1 MLSRRAVL
9 SAVPAALAI
18 AAAPTGV
25 ATAASGRRPVATG
38 PGSPAGM
45 DPTVWREYGT
55 PLVPGCQGGPLR
67 GETIAVKDL
76 FSVAGHRIG
85 AGNEAWL
92 AQAEVET
99 TTAPAVAKLLR
110 AGADIAGI
118 ARTDEF
124 AYSLAGTNAHYGTP
138 PNPAAPERIPGGST
152 SGPASAVALGQATIG
167 LGTDTGGSI
176 RIPSSYQGLYGI
188 RPTHGAVPVE
198 GLIPLAPSFDTVG
211 WITRDPATL
220 TAAGKVLLAH
230 TRRARPPRRA
240 LVSEELLAVATD
252 EVQAAVAAA
261 IDRWGGAKALPELVP
276 INFDATVLPQWVR
289 WFQTVQGYEAWQAHG
304 DWISQHWDTL
314 NPDVRSRFETASRYS
329 TADRDAAAKALV
341 GARQTINQ
349 LLGDDLL
356 LLPSA
361 SSVAPTRQEASLGGA
376 VIEEA
381 RATTFQLTV
390 TAGISGR
397 CALSIPVPTTG
408 APVGLTLI
416 GPRHTDTHLLRLAT
430 KTQHAGISR

>member
-25 ATAASGRRPVATG
+25 ATAASGRRPGATG

-55 PLVPGCQGGPLR
+55 PLVTGCQGGPLR

-85 AGNEAWL
+85 AGNGAWL

-188 RPTHGAVPVE
+188 RPTHGAVPVG

-220 TAAGKVLLAH
+220 IAAGKVLLAH

-240 LVSEELLAVATD
+240 
-252 EVQAAVAAA
+252 
-261 IDRWGGAKALPELVP
+261 P
-276 INFDATVLPQWVR
+276 
-289 WFQTVQGYEAWQAHG
+289 
-304 DWISQHWDTL
+304 
-314 NPDVRSRFETASRYS
+314 
-329 TADRDAAAKALV
+329 
-341 GARQTINQ
+341 
-349 LLGDDLL
+349 
-356 LLPSA
+356 
-361 SSVAPTRQEASLGGA
+361 
-376 VIEEA
+376 
-381 RATTFQLTV
+381 
-390 TAGISGR
+390 R
-397 CALSIPVPTTG
+397 CAIACRAS
-408 APVGLTLI
+408 
-416 GPRHTDTHLLRLAT
+416 TDRSSE
-430 KTQHAGISR
+430 G